1 MFEVVQCCALLCR
14 NLAAELGLTCIEAFK
29 MDATTALQKSGA
41 QAPADVQPGECD
53 LHSAAR
59 LVHCWEHLF

>member
-1 MFEVVQCCALLCR
+1 
-14 NLAAELGLTCIEAFK
+14 

-41 QAPADVQPGECD
+41 AAAADVQPGECD

-59 LVHCWEHLF
+59 LSS

>member
-1 MFEVVQCCALLCR
+1 MFEVLQCCALLCR

-29 MDATTALQKSGA
+29 MDATTALQGA

-53 LHSAAR
+53 LHIATR
-59 LVHCWEHLF
+59 LTS